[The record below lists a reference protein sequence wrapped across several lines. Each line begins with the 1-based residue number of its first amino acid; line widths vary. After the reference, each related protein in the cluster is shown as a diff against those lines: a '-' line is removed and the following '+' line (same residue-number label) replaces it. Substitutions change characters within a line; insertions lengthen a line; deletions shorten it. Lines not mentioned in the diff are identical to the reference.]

1 MSDDFEFGSDIYLMM
16 SDIHDVI
23 TYGKDVLRRKQL
35 NVIEMNTG
43 RYSALP

>member
-1 MSDDFEFGSDIYLMM
+1 MSDDFEFGSDICLMM

-23 TYGKDVLRRKQL
+23 TYGKELLRRTQL